1 MGEKIKFFCS
11 FGFFVEDAL
20 SEVGKKR
27 SWAELTSNTF
37 YIKLTTGNK
46 IVRSHNHFLEKL
58 KTEHELQREFS
69 GRNHHRNYT
78 LTYGLIYVVIFG
90 VECNQI

>member
-1 MGEKIKFFCS
+1 MLQVKWE
-11 FGFFVEDAL
+11 
-20 SEVGKKR
+20 KKR
-27 SWAELTSNTF
+27 ELSRIDDK
-37 YIKLTTGNK
+37 YILYKINDRK
-46 IVRSHNHFLEKL
+46 QDYIVRSHNHFLEKL

-90 VECNQI
+90 VESNQI